1 MAKLSPSRQKAIM
14 RKYSDNVKYLMMAA
28 SICLIVFTLPKQAKF
43 RYEYDRGRIWTQK
56 DLVSPYNF
64 AILKTQQEIEND
76 QQAALHTVV
85 PIYQLDTEMGA
96 AQVEGFKNDFEIK
109 WHDAGIDERK
119 KQSYLLAGENLLKEV
134 YGKGILILN
143 QKYQQSQQNYPI
155 TILNKNVATDK
166 NTADLY
172 TKEQAV
178 AYCSQQLGNRKDID
192 KIFLLDLIQDRLQ
205 NNLRYD
211 DKLTSRLE
219 KEVLDGL

>member
-56 DLVSPYNF
+56 DLISPYNF

-85 PIYQLDTEMGA
+85 PIYQLDVDMGS
-96 AQVEGFKNDFEIK
+96 AQIEGFKNDFEIK

-119 KQSYLLAGENLLKEV
+119 KQ
-134 YGKGILILN
+134 
-143 QKYQQSQQNYPI
+143 
-155 TILNKNVATDK
+155 
-166 NTADLY
+166 
-172 TKEQAV
+172 
-178 AYCSQQLGNRKDID
+178 
-192 KIFLLDLIQDRLQ
+192 
-205 NNLRYD
+205 
-211 DKLTSRLE
+211 
-219 KEVLDGL
+219 